1 MNPTLIS
8 VRHTH
13 KIGFMEATC
22 TECGRIFDLTDT
34 DDSNEY
40 HYGHDCEDN

>member
-1 MNPTLIS
+1 MTPELVCELNTDT
-8 VRHTH
+8 VGGV
-13 KIGFMEATC
+13 KATC